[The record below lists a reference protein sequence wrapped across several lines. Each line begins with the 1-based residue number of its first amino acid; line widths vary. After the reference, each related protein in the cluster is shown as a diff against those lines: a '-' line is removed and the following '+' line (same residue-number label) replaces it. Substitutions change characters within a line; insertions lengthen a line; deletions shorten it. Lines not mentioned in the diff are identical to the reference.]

1 MLEGDKS
8 KSHLPRCS
16 LSKCLLAC
24 ADRCNTWCVPLC
36 CGVLIPEGQGSM
48 SMFIFMN
55 VLLCKLCGTGRD
67 NHGPGLR
74 TLVFHSA
81 APSKVHDVNKKT
93 SFSEPIPRSSVLIHG
108 WRMMIFTSCSSDEV

>member
-1 MLEGDKS
+1 
-8 KSHLPRCS
+8 
-16 LSKCLLAC
+16 
-24 ADRCNTWCVPLC
+24 
-36 CGVLIPEGQGSM
+36 
-48 SMFIFMN
+48 MFIFMN